1 MSFDNPDFVEVV
13 IQSYRH
19 RYGYAP
25 GDPAL
30 AGIDAELARQPR
42 ITVPTINLHGGH
54 DGVSPVPER
63 DGQAKFFSASYERR
77 VLPRIGH
84 NVPQEAPA
92 ATAAALRDLMKG
104 TSPVSNIALIGA
116 TGNIGSRV
124 LEEALSRKH
133 TVTAITRDPRKVTAR
148 AGMVIRAGS
157 TTDAPALVKILK
169 GHDIVVVSVKWN
181 ENDVRRVI
189 DTIRK
194 SGVKRALFVVGA
206 GSLLRKDGKRHYDYM
221 SEKGVQ
227 PPTSLPALQAY
238 EEIQKIDDLDWTAI
252 SPPASIPAG
261 QRTGKFKRGLDKL
274 IENAKGESRISRED
288 FAVAIVDEIEK
299 PKHVRKRF
307 TVGY

>member
-1 MSFDNPDFVEVV
+1 M
-13 IQSYRH
+13 
-19 RYGYAP
+19 
-25 GDPAL
+25 
-30 AGIDAELARQPR
+30 
-42 ITVPTINLHGGH
+42 
-54 DGVSPVPER
+54 
-63 DGQAKFFSASYERR
+63 
-77 VLPRIGH
+77 
-84 NVPQEAPA
+84 
-92 ATAAALRDLMKG
+92 
-104 TSPVSNIALIGA
+104 SNIALIGA

-169 GHDIVVVSVKWN
+169 GHDAVVVSVKY

-206 GSLLRKDGKRHYDYM
+206 GSLLRKDGKRHYDFM

-288 FAVAIVDEIEK
+288 FAIAIVDEIEK

>member
-1 MSFDNPDFVEVV
+1 
-13 IQSYRH
+13 
-19 RYGYAP
+19 
-25 GDPAL
+25 
-30 AGIDAELARQPR
+30 
-42 ITVPTINLHGGH
+42 
-54 DGVSPVPER
+54 
-63 DGQAKFFSASYERR
+63 
-77 VLPRIGH
+77 
-84 NVPQEAPA
+84 
-92 ATAAALRDLMKG
+92 
-104 TSPVSNIALIGA
+104 VSNIALIGA

-124 LEEALSRKH
+124 LEEALARKH

-181 ENDVRRVI
+181 ENDIRRVI

-206 GSLLRKDGKRHYDYM
+206 GSLLRKDGRRHYDVM
-221 SEKGVQ
+221 AEKGVQ

-238 EEIQKIDDLDWTAI
+238 EEIRKIDDLDWTAI

-261 QRTGKFKRGLDKL
+261 QRTGKFRRGLDKL
-274 IENAKGESRISRED
+274 IENSKGESRISRED
-288 FAVAIVDEIEK
+288 FAIAIVDEIET
-299 PKHVRKRF
+299 PKHIRKRF